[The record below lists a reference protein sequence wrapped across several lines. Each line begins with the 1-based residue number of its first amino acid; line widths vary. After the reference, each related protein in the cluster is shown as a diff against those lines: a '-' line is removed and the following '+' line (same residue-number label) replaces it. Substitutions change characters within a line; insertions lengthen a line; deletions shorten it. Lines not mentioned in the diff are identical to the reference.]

1 MHFNETSTLLKIR
14 LDGPRNMDLNLKLVG
29 SNLPIISELKRV
41 HAFIFEIFIYYGIVQ
56 KRKYIIYGGKGGGY
70 VLK

>member
-1 MHFNETSTLLKIR
+1 
-14 LDGPRNMDLNLKLVG
+14 MDLNLKLVG

-56 KRKYIIYGGKGGGY
+56 KRKYIIYGGRGRG
-70 VLK
+70 